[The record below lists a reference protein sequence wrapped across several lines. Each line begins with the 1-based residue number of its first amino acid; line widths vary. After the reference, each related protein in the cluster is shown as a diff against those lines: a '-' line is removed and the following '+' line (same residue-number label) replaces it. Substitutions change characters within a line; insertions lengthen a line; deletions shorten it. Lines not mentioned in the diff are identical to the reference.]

1 MSRIAEVLEAAGLGQ
16 DAARAAEE
24 SILRDYRS
32 KEETDKKAERI
43 RALEDEVAGYR
54 EQVEGLRA
62 DGAEVEALKAK
73 VAEHERADAE
83 RREREAAEQARE
95 RFRAEFDAAVGGRKF
110 ANEYTA
116 ESVFEKAYEQH
127 GRYPDADTKE
137 IVDKLTG
144 GDGVFADPR
153 RDPARQPMPSGDAK
167 DEDGAF
173 AGFVSKLLKG

>member
-24 SILRDYRS
+24 SILKDYRS

-62 DGAEVEALKAK
+62 EGAEVEALKAK

-83 RREREAAEQARE
+83 RREKEAAEQARE
-95 RFRAEFDAAVGGRKF
+95 RLRAEFDAAVGGR
-110 ANEYTA
+110 
-116 ESVFEKAYEQH
+116 SCRI
-127 GRYPDADTKE
+127 GRLRLFLD
-137 IVDKLTG
+137 
-144 GDGVFADPR
+144 
-153 RDPARQPMPSGDAK
+153 
-167 DEDGAF
+167 
-173 AGFVSKLLKG
+173 

>member
-24 SILRDYRS
+24 SILKDYRS

-43 RALEDEVAGYR
+43 RALEAEVAGYR

-95 RFRAEFDAAVGGRKF
+95 RFRAEFDAAVGGGLV
-110 ANEYTA
+110 A
-116 ESVFEKAYEQH
+116 S
-127 GRYPDADTKE
+127 DAC
-137 IVDKLTG
+137 G
-144 GDGVFADPR
+144 CF
-153 RDPARQPMPSGDAK
+153 
-167 DEDGAF
+167 
-173 AGFVSKLLKG
+173 